1 MGQAADRV
9 VTEIE
14 QTRARIERDLAELE
28 ARLPGRIRS
37 TKMALGAVVGSSTA
51 AGIASWLLR
60 QRRTSQEAKAR
71 STEVVVR
78 IVTEPRTTE
87 ED

>member
-1 MGQAADRV
+1 MGEAADRV

-14 QTRARIERDLAELE
+14 QTRTRIERDLAELE

-60 QRRTSQEAKAR
+60 QRRATQEAKAR

-78 IVTEPRTTE
+78 IVTEPKTSE
-87 ED
+87 EG

>member
-1 MGQAADRV
+1 MGEAADRV

-14 QTRARIERDLAELE
+14 ETRARIERDLAELE

-37 TKMALGAVVGSSTA
+37 TKMALGAVAGSSTA

-60 QRRTSQEAKAR
+60 QRRASQEAKAR

-78 IVTEPRTTE
+78 VVTEPKAPKE
-87 ED
+87 G

>member
-1 MGQAADRV
+1 MGEAADRV

-14 QTRARIERDLAELE
+14 ETRTRIERDLAELE

-60 QRRTSQEAKAR
+60 QRRASQEAKAR

-78 IVTEPRTTE
+78 VVTEPKAQE
-87 ED
+87 G

>member
-1 MGQAADRV
+1 MGEATDRV

-60 QRRTSQEAKAR
+60 QRRASQDAKAR

-78 IVTEPRTTE
+78 IVTEPKTPE
-87 ED
+87 EG

>member
-1 MGQAADRV
+1 M
-9 VTEIE
+9 TEIE
-14 QTRARIERDLAELE
+14 QTRARIEHDLGELE

-37 TKMALGAVVGSSTA
+37 TKVALGAVVGSSTA

-60 QRRTSQEAKAR
+60 QRRASQEAKAR

-78 IVTEPRTTE
+78 IVTEPRTPE
-87 ED
+87 KD

>member
-1 MGQAADRV
+1 
-9 VTEIE
+9 
-14 QTRARIERDLAELE
+14 
-28 ARLPGRIRS
+28 
-37 TKMALGAVVGSSTA
+37 MAVGAVVGSSTA

-60 QRRTSQEAKAR
+60 QRRASQQAKAR

-78 IVTEPRTTE
+78 IVTEPKTPE